1 MNTFSLP
8 QGYGHATGPVG
19 IQDMTRQIFTIA
31 AIIKVM
37 LKDGS
42 EKVNVKAKI
51 RPEEKIWDNSS
62 VKELDQE
69 EKSLNQRQ
77 VR

>member
-8 QGYGHATGPVG
+8 QGYEHAPVG
-19 IQDMTRQIFTIA
+19 IQDMTRQKSTIV

-37 LKDGS
+37 LKDES

-62 VKELDQE
+62 VKESDQE
-69 EKSLNQRQ
+69 EKSLNQRR